1 MDNLFGFGTGTEGK
15 ATSPPPAKREIK
27 VKGSDLIQPSEI
39 HTEEETESERSPL
52 AEYIVMGEILLNP
65 RFKRKKY

>member
-15 ATSPPPAKREIK
+15 VTSPPPAKKEIK
-27 VKGSDLIQPSEI
+27 VKVSDRIKQSEI

>member
-1 MDNLFGFGTGTEGK
+1 M
-15 ATSPPPAKREIK
+15 TSSPAKREIK
-27 VKGSDLIQPSEI
+27 VKGSDRIPQSEI
-39 HTEEETESERSPL
+39 HTEEETESDKSSL